1 VKTILFSFAL
11 AACLESGFASD
22 LFSSNESTAESTQVL
37 VQNAVSRDSAIASTA
52 IGKLRAIGPEG
63 LDALLKAHV
72 AEVALHLASLQ
83 HDQGPGCDQDWEATK
98 MAIDGVSG
106 QCDAYASGLY
116 WYTDLGLAR
125 AAARAAGKPI
135 LSLRLLGN
143 LNEDY
148 SCANSR
154 FFRTTLYSN
163 AEVSNYLREHF
174 ILHWQS
180 VRPVPKLTIDFGEG
194 HKLVRTITGNS
205 VHFVLNQNGEP
216 VDALPGLYGPKAFL
230 RVLTE
235 AQQVAVASAASPR
248 EERKGLVRAYHIQSR
263 AALDRQWQADLA
275 KLGDR
280 DIALAA
286 VAVSAAPV
294 AAVPSSALAS
304 PPTAR
309 AAGKLAISKSA
320 IESPV
325 LRLLQPKGGRG
336 PGPTRG
342 ELDDAI
348 WTKLAVLH
356 ADDAR
361 LDATSKTV
369 IAAKS
374 QTAFGAAELTK
385 AKRLVEDPLLTTW
398 RNLERSISEDSLRN
412 ELLLHARIHDWFV
425 QDIAPADLDRLSAKV
440 YAELFLMPENDPWLG
455 LAPANT
461 FCGLPDEGLVNSA
474 KP

>member
-1 VKTILFSFAL
+1 MGL
-11 AACLESGFASD
+11 ATD
-22 LFSSNESTAESTQVL
+22 SSSCNESSAEPTQVL
-37 VQNAVSRDSAIASTA
+37 VQNAVSRDTAIVSTA
-52 IGKLRAIGPEG
+52 IAKLRAIGPEG
-63 LDALLKAHV
+63 LDAVLRAH
-72 AEVALHLASLQ
+72 AADVALHLASLQ

-116 WYTDLGLAR
+116 WYTDLELAK
-125 AAARAAGKPI
+125 AAARAVGKPI
-135 LSLRLLGN
+135 LSLRLLGK
-143 LNEDY
+143 LDEDY

-180 VRPVPKLTIDFGEG
+180 VRPVPKLTIDFGDG
-194 HKLVRTITGNS
+194 RKLVRTITGNS
-205 VHFVLNQNGEP
+205 VHFVLNQDGEP

-230 RVLTE
+230 RALTE
-235 AQQVAVASAASPR
+235 AEQVAIASAASPR
-248 EERKGLVRAYHIQSR
+248 EERKGLLRAFHIQSR
-263 AALDRQWQADLA
+263 ATLDRQWQADFA
-275 KLGDR
+275 KIADGDM
-280 DIALAA
+280 ALAA

-294 AAVPSSALAS
+294 AAAPSSAPVS

-309 AAGKLAISKSA
+309 AAGKLAFSKSA

-325 LRLLQPKGGRG
+325 LKLLQPKGGRG

-342 ELDDAI
+342 ELDDAM
-348 WTKLAVLH
+348 WTRLALLH

-374 QTAFGAAELTK
+374 QMAFAAAELTK

-398 RNLERSISEDSLRN
+398 RNLERSISEDSVRN
-412 ELLLHARIHDWFV
+412 EFLLHARIHDWFV
-425 QDIAPADLDRLSAKV
+425 QGVAPADLDRLSAKV
-440 YAELFLMPENDPWLG
+440 YAELFLMPDNDPWLG

-461 FCGLPDEGLVNSA
+461 FCGLPGEGLVSSA